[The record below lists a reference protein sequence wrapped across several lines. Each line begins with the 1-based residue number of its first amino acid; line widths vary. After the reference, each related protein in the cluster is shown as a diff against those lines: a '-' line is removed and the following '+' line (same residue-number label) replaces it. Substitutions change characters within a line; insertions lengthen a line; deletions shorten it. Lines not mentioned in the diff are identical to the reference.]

1 MTERKKHWEQIYTNK
16 SPLEVSWF
24 QQEPAVSLRMI
35 QDSVSDR
42 TQPVLDVGG
51 GASVLVDRL
60 LEREYTYLSVLDISS
75 KALGHAKER
84 LGQQASQVE
93 WYVSDVIEFTPPHK
107 YACWHDRAVFHFL
120 TDANDRAKY
129 VEAMSAALEPGG
141 HLVLAAFALGGPTM
155 CSGLD
160 IVQYNA
166 EKLGQELGD
175 SFKFLEEVDE
185 LHVTPAQKEQLF
197 CYYRFI
203 RR

>member
-1 MTERKKHWEQIYTNK
+1 MTDRKKHWEQVYSNE

-24 QQEPAVSLRMI
+24 QQEPTVSMRMI

-60 LEREYTYLSVLDISS
+60 LERGYTNMSVLDISS
-75 KALGHAKER
+75 KALEHAKER
-84 LGQQASQVE
+84 LGQQVGQVE
-93 WYVSDVIEFTPPHK
+93 WYVSDVTEFTPPHQ

-120 TDANDRAKY
+120 TDPEDRAKY
-129 VEAMSAALEPGG
+129 VEALSAALKPGG
-141 HLVLAAFALGGPTM
+141 HLVLAAFALDGPTR

-166 EKLGQELGD
+166 ERLGQELGD
-175 SFKFLEEVDE
+175 RFKFLEEVDE
-185 LHVTPAQKEQLF
+185 LHLTPAQKKQLF
-197 CYYRFI
+197 CYYRFV
-203 RR
+203 RK